1 MSLVEQLKR
10 NNIEQTQWK
19 NLDIPDM

>member
-10 NNIEQTQWK
+10 NNIEKTQWK
-19 NLDIPDM
+19 NLDIQDM